1 MNRVTESIIV
11 AVITGI
17 LTLIGVLVS
26 NSKSDAVQ
34 EERIATLTAEV
45 KKHNQ
50 VLERVYSLET
60 KTELHEAEF
69 KRVNHRLDD
78 LERSEHNG

>member
-1 MNRVTESIIV
+1 MPESIIV
-11 AVITGI
+11 ALITGAV
-17 LTLIGVLVS
+17 TLIGVLVA
-26 NSKSDAVQ
+26 NAKSDAVQ
-34 EERIATLTAEV
+34 EERLANLTAEV

-60 KTELHEAEF
+60 KVEVHDAEF

-78 LERSEHNG
+78 LEKGG